1 MHCRRAG
8 GVILLGMRNEVTD
21 MTLDEVNAATMAE
34 LVVAL
39 GAIFEH
45 APWVA
50 EQAAAARPFATIAA
64 LHEAMVAVVL
74 AAPEATQLAFLRG
87 HPELGGAAARGGQ
100 MAAHS
105 IAEQQ
110 ALGLDTLAD
119 DRAAE
124 IQGLNAAYLERFGF
138 PFILCVTRHT
148 RASILANFRR
158 RLENARDVELQT
170 ALAEIAMIT
179 RLRLVALVHGAG
191 APVTQGRV
199 STHVLDT
206 AAGQPGAGI
215 KITLFEIDGDRAIK
229 LSETVTNGD
238 GRTDAPLMGH
248 APLRIGVYEVRFEVG
263 AYFGSAPGAFLDV
276 IPVRFGI
283 TEAEAHYHVPLL
295 VSPYAYS
302 TYRGS

>member
-1 MHCRRAG
+1 
-8 GVILLGMRNEVTD
+8 
-21 MTLDEVNAATMAE
+21 MTLDEVNTASVAD
-34 LVVAL
+34 LVAAL

-50 EQAAAARPFATIAA
+50 EHAAAARPFATVAA
-64 LHEAMVAVVL
+64 LHEAMLAAVY

-105 IAEQQ
+105 IAEQR
-110 ALGLDTLAD
+110 ALGLDSLAD
-119 DRAAE
+119 DRATA
-124 IQGLNAAYLERFGF
+124 IQALNAQYSECFGF

-148 RASILANFRR
+148 RASILANFVR
-158 RLENARDVELQT
+158 RLEHAPDIEMRT
-170 ALAEIAMIT
+170 ALAEIGLIT
-179 RLRLVALVHGAG
+179 RLRLVSLVDGPG
-191 APVTQGRV
+191 KPKTQGAL

-206 AAGQPGAGI
+206 AAGRPGTGI
-215 KITLFEIDGDRAIK
+215 PVQLFEIDGDQTIK
-229 LSETVTNGD
+229 LTETVTNDD
-238 GRTDAPLMGH
+238 GRTDAPLLGG
-248 APLRIGVYEVRFEVG
+248 APLRIGVYELRFSVAG
-263 AYFGSAPGAFLDV
+263 YFGTGPGAFLDV
-276 IPVRFGI
+276 VPVRFGI

>member
-1 MHCRRAG
+1 
-8 GVILLGMRNEVTD
+8 
-21 MTLDEVNAATMAE
+21 MTLDEVNAAHVAD
-34 LVVAL
+34 LVAAL

-50 EQAAAARPFATIAA
+50 EQAAAARPFATVAA
-64 LHEAMVAVVL
+64 LHEAMLAAVH
-74 AAPEATQLAFLRG
+74 AAPEAMQLAFLRG

-105 IAEQQ
+105 IAEQR

-124 IQGLNAAYLERFGF
+124 IQGLNAAYLQRFGF

-148 RASILANFRR
+148 RASILANFTR
-158 RLENARDVELQT
+158 RLTNERDLELQT
-170 ALAEIAMIT
+170 ALAEIGLIT
-179 RLRLVALVHGAG
+179 RLRLVALVDGPG
-191 APVTQGRV
+191 APVTKGWV

-206 AAGQPGAGI
+206 AAGRPGAGV

-229 LSETVTNGD
+229 LSETVTNHD
-238 GRTDAPLMGH
+238 GRTDAPLLGGGG
-248 APLRIGVYEVRFEVG
+248 PLRIGVYEVRFEVG
-263 AYFGSAPGAFLDV
+263 AYFATAPGAFLDV